1 MVLNADDDE
10 KQELRIIASTQLQRT
25 RKMQVSKIDEI
36 EERDHDDIETSG
48 VDHDIEKLGA
58 D

>member
-1 MVLNADDDE
+1 
-10 KQELRIIASTQLQRT
+10 
-25 RKMQVSKIDEI
+25 MQVSKMDEI

-48 VDHDIEKLGA
+48 LDHDIEKLGA